1 MTKKKT
7 KRRIRPLALC
17 VFQRE
22 DQIFVAR
29 GFDAHK
35 RETFYRPIGGRIEF
49 GERASDAVA
58 REVREE
64 IDAEVA
70 DLTYLGALENLF
82 IYEGKPGHEIIM
94 IFDGRFC
101 DHAMNQDDAVVT
113 GVDDGEVLY
122 EGSWKRL
129 DFFRGDG
136 APPLYPTGLLNLLD
150 SRASVGPQ

>member
-1 MTKKKT
+1 MAKKKK

-22 DQIFVAR
+22 NMIFVAR
-29 GFDAHK
+29 GFDSHK
-35 RETFYRPIGGRIEF
+35 GETFYRPIGGRIEF

-70 DLTYLGALENLF
+70 DITFLGALENIF
-82 IYEGKPGHEIIM
+82 TYEGKRRHEIVM
-94 IFDGRFC
+94 IFDGRFR
-101 DHAMNQDDAVVT
+101 DPAMNQDDVALT
-113 GVDDGEVLY
+113 GVDDAEVLY

-136 APPLYPTGLLNLLD
+136 APPLYPAGLLNLLD
-150 SRASVGPQ
+150 SFIGGGP

>member
-1 MTKKKT
+1 MAKKKK

-29 GFDAHK
+29 GFDSHK
-35 RETFYRPIGGRIEF
+35 GETFYRPIGGRIEF

-70 DLTYLGALENLF
+70 DLTYLGALENIF
-82 IYEGKPGHEIIM
+82 TYEGAPHHEIYL
-94 IFDGRFC
+94 IFDGRFT
-101 DHAMNQDDAVVT
+101 DPALNRDDAAVT
-113 GVDDGEVLY
+113 GIDDGDVLY
-122 EGSWKRL
+122 QGSWKRL

-136 APPLYPTGLLNLLD
+136 APPLYPAGLLDLLD
-150 SRASVGPQ
+150 SLVASGP

>member
-1 MTKKKT
+1 MTKKQK

-17 VFQRE
+17 VFQRNE
-22 DQIFVAR
+22 KIFVAR

-35 RETFYRPIGGRIEF
+35 GQTFYRPIGGRVEF

-70 DLTYLGALENLF
+70 HLTYLGALENIF
-82 IYEGKPGHEIIM
+82 TYEGKPHHEIVL
-94 IFDGRFC
+94 IFDGRFT
-101 DHAMNQDDAVVT
+101 DPALNQDDVTVT
-113 GVDDGEVLY
+113 GSDDGDVLY
-122 EGSWKRL
+122 QGSWRRL

-136 APPLYPTGLLNLLD
+136 APPLYPTGLLDLLD
-150 SRASVGPQ
+150 SLASGGS